1 MNKLLFTLLSSL
13 LLLSFFQE
21 QSEYENFTP
30 LMKERYDSAVNEYL
44 TNRRIKCHEN
54 ILEDA
59 ESFVD
64 SVIINE
70 INILLLDTIIFP
82 QKPQKPNY
90 PDTII
95 LNDSINIKP
104 E

>member
-1 MNKLLFTLLSSL
+1 MNKLVFTILSSVF
-13 LLLSFFQE
+13 LLSFFQE
-21 QSEYENFTP
+21 QTEYERFTP

-44 TNRRIKCHEN
+44 SNRRTKCFES

-59 ESFVD
+59 ESYVD